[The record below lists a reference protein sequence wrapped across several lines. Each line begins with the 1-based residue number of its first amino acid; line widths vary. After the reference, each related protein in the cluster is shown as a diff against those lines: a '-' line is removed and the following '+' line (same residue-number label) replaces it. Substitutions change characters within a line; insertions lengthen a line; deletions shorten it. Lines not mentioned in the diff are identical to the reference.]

1 MNSIDR
7 RPKLA
12 LSKAQLYFC
21 IYGLVALCTVNSYAL
36 QVAFGYPGIIAMLA
50 NITWTLF
57 TISVCIDMWVPKKKG
72 QNDEQ

>member
-1 MNSIDR
+1 MNNIER

-36 QVAFGYPGIIAMLA
+36 QVAFGNPGIILMMA

-57 TISVCIDMWVPKKKG
+57 TISVFTDMWVPKKKG